1 MADLV
6 LSGLLNLKGT
16 LKLAGSSGG
25 KVKVDTFEVL
35 VEVTKGQAG
44 AAQGVGAPVILPPPP
59 ASPVDTGT
67 DAGLRHVVEEAGLA
81 WDDARPHLDGEGWR
95 EEVEENRRV
104 LMKSGLWGVPSFRLL
119 GEGDEPDF
127 STWGQDRL
135 WLVEEI
141 LRRRVAPTDPS
152 GDTRSTI

>member
-67 DAGLRHVVEEAGLA
+67 DAWIFKSFNATVTAGGANIVTMGMCAQGNPGTATWPGMVQPSTMNPTVTINFIAINVVGDMGITL
-81 WDDARPHLDGEGWR
+81 PTGTP
-95 EEVEENRRV
+95 VTFSS
-104 LMKSGLWGVPSFRLL
+104 SG
-119 GEGDEPDF
+119 
-127 STWGQDRL
+127 Q
-135 WLVEEI
+135 
-141 LRRRVAPTDPS
+141 
-152 GDTRSTI
+152 